1 MMEGRVRPTMWVA
14 GCVAVLA
21 CGLAGTPGIRAED
34 WPEHRGKGD
43 LGVWNETGIVETFPP
58 GGLPVRWRVPT
69 KPGEPTPAVAN
80 GAGFLADFVSQTA
93 PAGARAAMALAQ
105 KTGKALWVQEGT

>member
-21 CGLAGTPGIRAED
+21 CGLAGTPGIRAGD

-58 GGLPVRWRVPT
+58 GGLPVRWRVLLQCGGPS
-69 KPGEPTPAVAN
+69 P
-80 GAGFLADFVSQTA
+80 GAGYGRLFVARFGLPTHPRGVEAD
-93 PAGARAAMALAQ
+93 
-105 KTGKALWVQEGT
+105 TGLG